1 MTGISEITLFS
12 KCGRRG
18 PDLKGGAMNRIEKKE
33 IAPDAAKLFE
43 QEVLQLEPDIPRK
56 ELCDMVDDYIY
67 YQTDGVSKE
76 EAHAIVDITCRLSST
91 EAQWRFTLG
100 NSPR

>member
-1 MTGISEITLFS
+1 
-12 KCGRRG
+12 
-18 PDLKGGAMNRIEKKE
+18 MNRIEKKE
-33 IAPDAAKLFE
+33 IAPDAAKLLE

-91 EAQWRFTLG
+91 EARWRFTVS
-100 NSPR
+100 NS